1 MTVGQ
6 DLPDLEDFDGDSPC
20 RFYALSM
27 LSHLT
32 VGAGMDENHELELP
46 LECEVVIDTG
56 RGMRWGGATI
66 VVTSSTTV
74 REFYAALPPTIRF

>member
-1 MTVGQ
+1 
-6 DLPDLEDFDGDSPC
+6 
-20 RFYALSM
+20 
-27 LSHLT
+27 
-32 VGAGMDENHELELP
+32 MDENHELELP

>member
-1 MTVGQ
+1 MTFGQ
-6 DLPDLEDFDGDSPC
+6 GLPDLEDFDGDSPC
-20 RFYALSM
+20 RFYALSP
-27 LSHLT
+27 H
-32 VGAGMDENHELELP
+32 GAGMDENHELELP